1 MAFLEIILNMGI
13 IHLPELEDY
22 WRTSWVCSVPFF
34 GRVLPRDRFELI
46 FWMLHVGHSNAGS
59 PARKIDKV
67 NSFLNKLLARF
78 QSSYDVGRNIAVDE
92 TMVGFLGRF
101 AAKQYMPKKPTKWG
115 IKAFTMADSATGYMV
130 NILPYM
136 GAETLQNAS
145 AEFLGLPQPALV
157 FLELMGPYLNRGH
170 HLFTD
175 RYYTSIQMAQ
185 ELTYHN
191 TGFTGVSQKN
201 RTELPDN
208 IRSLSRMTAG
218 EVQAYRSD
226 RLLALA
232 WQAEKRKVP
241 VIMVSTEA
249 SAEMVTVQSSNS
261 HIPPTTKPAAVN
273 TYNHNM
279 NGVDMADQLGVY
291 YSFQRKTV
299 KWWRKLVFWLLEVTV
314 VNSYNVYRT
323 TVTIPTTHLNYR
335 RLLVESLA
343 GRVITTAPPRPLVGR
358 PRKRSHPDTPDPER
372 LNRQL
377 HLIAR
382 WDRQRDC
389 IVCSRQSAGE
399 RRHTYYYGKTCKD
412 NPTLYPDTCFK
423 HYHTMHGNYKL

>member
-1 MAFLEIILNMGI
+1 M
-13 IHLPELEDY
+13 
-22 WRTSWVCSVPFF
+22 
-34 GRVLPRDRFELI
+34 
-46 FWMLHVGHSNAGS
+46 
-59 PARKIDKV
+59 
-67 NSFLNKLLARF
+67 NSFLNKLLAKF

-92 TMVGFLGRF
+92 TMVGFRGRF

-115 IKAFTMADSATGYMV
+115 IKAFTMADSDTGYMV

-145 AEFLGLPQPALV
+145 AEFLGLPQPARV
-157 FLELMGPYLNRGH
+157 VLELMGPYLNRGH

-185 ELTYHN
+185 ELSYHN

-208 IRSLSRMTAG
+208 IRTLSRMTAG

-232 WQAEKRKVP
+232 WLAEKRKVP

-249 SAEMVTVQSSNS
+249 SAEMVTVHSSNS

-291 YSFQRKTV
+291 YAFQRKTV
-299 KWWRKLVFWLLEVTV
+299 KWWRKLVFGSLK
-314 VNSYNVYRT
+314 S
-323 TVTIPTTHLNYR
+323 
-335 RLLVESLA
+335 RL
-343 GRVITTAPPRPLVGR
+343 
-358 PRKRSHPDTPDPER
+358 
-372 LNRQL
+372 
-377 HLIAR
+377 
-382 WDRQRDC
+382 
-389 IVCSRQSAGE
+389 
-399 RRHTYYYGKTCKD
+399 
-412 NPTLYPDTCFK
+412 
-423 HYHTMHGNYKL
+423 